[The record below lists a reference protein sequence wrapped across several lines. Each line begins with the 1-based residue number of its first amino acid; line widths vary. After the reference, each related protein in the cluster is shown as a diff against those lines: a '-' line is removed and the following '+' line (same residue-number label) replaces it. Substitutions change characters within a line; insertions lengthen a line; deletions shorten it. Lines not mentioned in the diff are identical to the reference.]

1 MVFVTVGT
9 HEQQFNRL
17 VEYVDNM
24 VVCGILQDEVII
36 QTGYS
41 TYQPQQCEWQNFYP
55 YPQVEAFVQ
64 KADIVIT
71 HGGPSS
77 FLMPLMLGKIP
88 IVVPRQAKYGE
99 HVNDHQLVFCRQ
111 MVSRM
116 GKILVVE
123 DIEDL
128 KNKITCYHE
137 IISGMGKTI
146 ESGNAEFK
154 GKLGKLVDELSDY

>member
-24 VVCGILQDEVII
+24 VACGILQDEVII

-41 TYQPQQCEWQNFYP
+41 TYQPQQCEWQKFFP
-55 YPQVEAFVQ
+55 YPQVEALVQ

-99 HVNDHQLVFCRQ
+99 HVNDHQVIFCRQ

-123 DIEDL
+123 DIEEL
-128 KNKITCYHE
+128 KNKIVCYDE

-146 ESGNAEFK
+146 ESCNAEFNE
-154 GKLGKLVDELSDY
+154 KLGKLVDELFFH